1 MLKMSHEAASNRLC
15 ILMPFVPLHRRTMP
29 SENLTAKG
37 LGAMDICRKAFSAI
51 SELFSAKSP
60 CYLSS

>member
-1 MLKMSHEAASNRLC
+1 
-15 ILMPFVPLHRRTMP
+15 MP